1 MTNEERENI
10 LDQHKT
16 VYDGYLTSY
25 VQPEKNQP
33 LYVQDMAND
42 KQGLTVSNKGVV
54 TGYKN
59 MNINEMRYDGKSTGL
74 FSSEEPKEQG
84 HISGGSI
91 YEPEESFESEDK
103 DDEYYVSLGEQLDM
117 IGDGDNDLEHGV
129 FGHNDESDMVLVSPE
144 VNFEVEDDYSDD
156 EYDYSDDEYLR
167 RKSGE
172 GRDFDDEDEFMDY
185 DGDDASTWPGANY
198 GDEDEDELVFNLG
211 DGIFDDEDD
220 IDDEEVEG
228 LFDNLRE
235 SLDMFKRFT
244 KYN

>member
-1 MTNEERENI
+1 MNAYFFKMTNEERDNI

-16 VYDGYLTSY
+16 IYDGYVTSY
-25 VQPEKNQP
+25 AQQPKEQP
-33 LYVQDMAND
+33 LYTQDFAND

-117 IGDGDNDLEHGV
+117 IGDGDEDLEHGV

-156 EYDYSDDEYLR
+156 EYLR

-172 GRDFDDEDEFMDY
+172 GRDFDDED
-185 DGDDASTWPGANY
+185 DASTWPGANY
-198 GDEDEDELVFNLG
+198 GDDDKLDFNL
-211 DGIFDDEDD
+211 DDRMFDDEDD
-220 IDDEEVEG
+220 INDEEVEG
-228 LFDNLRE
+228 LFDDLRE

>member
-1 MTNEERENI
+1 MNAYFFKMTNEERENI

-16 VYDGYLTSY
+16 IYDGYVTSY
-25 VQPEKNQP
+25 AQQPKEQP
-33 LYVQDMAND
+33 LYTQDFAND
-42 KQGLTVSNKGVV
+42 KQGLTVNNKGVV
-54 TGYKN
+54 TAYKN
-59 MNINEMRYDGKSTGL
+59 MGINEMKYDGKSTGL
-74 FSSEEPKEQG
+74 FSEEEPKEQG

-117 IGDGDNDLEHGV
+117 IGDGEDDLDHGT
-129 FGHNDESDMVLVSPE
+129 FEDDDSDMVLVSPE
-144 VNFEVEDDYSDD
+144 AY
-156 EYDYSDDEYLR
+156 
-167 RKSGE
+167 
-172 GRDFDDEDEFMDY
+172 DDEDYYASPSDDY
-185 DGDDASTWPGANY
+185 KDRSMYDPYY
-198 GDEDEDELVFNLG
+198 GDEDNDELVFNLG

-228 LFDNLRE
+228 LFDDLRE

>member
-1 MTNEERENI
+1 MTNEERDNI

-59 MNINEMRYDGKSTGL
+59 MGINEMKYDGKSTGL
-74 FSSEEPKEQG
+74 FSEEEPMEQG
-84 HISGGSI
+84 HISPGGI
-91 YEPEESFESEDK
+91 YDTEETFESED
-103 DDEYYVSLGEQLDM
+103 EGHYVSMGEQLDM
-117 IGDGDNDLEHGV
+117 IGDGPMDLEHGV
-129 FGHNDESDMVLVSPE
+129 FGDDDMI
-144 VNFEVEDDYSDD
+144 
-156 EYDYSDDEYLR
+156 
-167 RKSGE
+167 
-172 GRDFDDEDEFMDY
+172 DFDFEDNEDEDILPHRFNDDSDIEDFVFDDDSEIFNDVDEDE
-185 DGDDASTWPGANY
+185 T
-198 GDEDEDELVFNLG
+198 
-211 DGIFDDEDD
+211 
-220 IDDEEVEG
+220 EG
-228 LFDNLRE
+228 LFDSLRE

>member
-1 MTNEERENI
+1 MNAYFFKMTNEEKTNI
-10 LDQHKT
+10 LDQHKEI
-16 VYDGYLTSY
+16 YDGYLTSY
-25 VQPEKNQP
+25 AQPAKEQP
-33 LYVQDMAND
+33 LYTQSYAND

-59 MNINEMRYDGKSTGL
+59 MGINEMRHDGKSTGL
-74 FSSEEPKEQG
+74 FQDEEPMEEDYMSPG
-84 HISGGSI
+84 AI
-91 YEPEESFESEDK
+91 YDTTETFESEDK

-117 IGDGDNDLEHGV
+117 IGDGDEDLEHGV
-129 FGHNDESDMVLVSPE
+129 FGH
-144 VNFEVEDDYSDD
+144 
-156 EYDYSDDEYLR
+156 
-167 RKSGE
+167 
-172 GRDFDDEDEFMDY
+172 DDEDEFMDY

-228 LFDNLRE
+228 LFDDLKE